1 MNIAIDLTPLQG
13 PHLQRGVGQ
22 TLLNFLRNIDSQHKE
37 SHHFIFYLYED
48 NSDDVNNTINE
59 QMFSSVEIRYITEIS
74 KPKKPSNK
82 ILKIFYFAWL
92 VLALPLKQHKGD
104 PRLGGKE
111 LSDVDFFFQFDQNQP
126 LPKKRKVKSVL
137 IAYDIIP
144 YVLECDY
151 LKSYSTVRRDGASR
165 REAIKSSLKRW
176 AYLQSLKINTRR
188 AQKVL
193 AISQHTKNDFMMYV
207 KVPQKKIEVCLLGIN
222 PIINGSVCKDSQKVD
237 RYVYTSWG
245 SLPKKSSLPKKP
257 FLLFVGG
264 VDPRRKLVDL
274 ISAYNGL
281 RAQGKEIALVLCGD
295 TMLGW
300 DKIPNT
306 EVRDYLKHTS
316 YLDDIYFLG
325 FAEDSVKNWLYKNAV
340 AFVYPS
346 VYEGFGLPVLEAM
359 QYSTPVIT
367 YKNSSIGEI
376 AGSAA
381 IYTHDGSSIK
391 KSVEDLLT
399 STPAR
404 GKYKAMGEKQAS
416 RYLWSKTTN
425 NTFKE
430 LLS

>member
-22 TLLNFLRNIDSQHKE
+22 TLLNFLRNIDNNHKK
-37 SHHFIFYLYED
+37 SNHFIFYLYED
-48 NSDDVNNTINE
+48 DSSDVNNIISE
-59 QMFSSVEIRYITEIS
+59 QKFSSVETRYIAAIG
-74 KPKKPSNK
+74 KPKKPNNK
-82 ILKIFYFAWL
+82 ILKLFYFASL
-92 VLALPLKQHKGD
+92 ALALPLKQQRGD
-104 PRLGGKE
+104 ARLGREE
-111 LSDVDFFFQFDQNQP
+111 LSDIDFFFQFDQNQP

-151 LKSYSTVRRDGASR
+151 LKSYSTVRREGSGRKA
-165 REAIKSSLKRW
+165 ALKSSLKRW
-176 AYLQSLKINTRR
+176 AYLNSLKINTKR
-188 AQKVL
+188 ARKVL
-193 AISQHTKNDFMMYV
+193 AISQHTKNDFIKYV

-222 PIINGSVCKDSQKVD
+222 PIIDGSVCKDSQKID

-245 SLPKKSSLPKKP
+245 SLPQKSNLPKKP

-274 ISAYNGL
+274 ISAYNNL
-281 RAQGKEIALVLCGD
+281 RAQGEDIALVLCGD

-306 EVRDYLKHTS
+306 EIRDYLKHTS

-325 FAEDSVKNWLYKNAV
+325 FAEDSVKNWLYRSAV

-359 QYSTPVIT
+359 QYGTPVVT

-376 AGSAA
+376 AGGAA
-381 IYTHDGSSIK
+381 IYAHDGSTIK
-391 KSVEDLLT
+391 KSVEELLT
-399 STPAR
+399 SAATR
-404 GKYKAMGEKQAS
+404 DKYKAMGKKQAS
-416 RYLWSKTTN
+416 KYSWTKTA
-425 NTFKE
+425 KE
-430 LLS
+430 IINKL